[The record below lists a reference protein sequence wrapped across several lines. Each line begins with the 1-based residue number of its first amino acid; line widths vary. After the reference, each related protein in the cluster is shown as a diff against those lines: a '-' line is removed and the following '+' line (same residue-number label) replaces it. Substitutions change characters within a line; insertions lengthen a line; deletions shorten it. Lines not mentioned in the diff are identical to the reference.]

1 MAYEGEDLT
10 NYQAGYEYLPQK
22 QYSLDY
28 TLPTSTTEEQVTQN
42 FGIPYTGAFTRSG
55 GGGGGG
61 ASAGSSLSDIY
72 GYDPN
77 AGIMVDRDVWSG
89 TDWVNTPKEAFMTS
103 HGLVDKYGRNLDH
116 LGLGDKIPSLLGSI
130 FDKNWGQR
138 KVGDVKGLFTEGL
151 SSGIDQIKEGWEDE
165 KEKWAGVLGITK
177 FKAFK
182 KAKALEEKNKI
193 EQLKNEAAAEKER
206 QSRKTHGTWAES
218 MENVEAPQGGG
229 TTYQQTGHG
238 KSGMGRDPDRFAA
251 DGGRIGYKK
260 GGREDRMGG
269 TMEQTSQEL
278 RDAAPDQFGGGM
290 NISHGGAGEGT
301 ISKLNVSP
309 VFKTRATDLGFNI
322 PEGIGLQGSSKW
334 GDVKAMMNYRDLLQG
349 RVKPTFTYDHQVG
362 PVTLSANLS
371 EEEQNINAMLNQGNF
386 SAGAGT
392 DFDDFGIGFKYSRT
406 LPMGWSAKAQGGRA
420 GLKYGGLVGIL

>member
-1 MAYEGEDLT
+1 MAYTGEDLT

-28 TLPTSTTEEQVTQN
+28 TLPTSTTEEQVTEN

-138 KVGDVKGLFTEGL
+138 KVGDVRGLFTEGWSEGL
-151 SSGIDQIKEGWEDE
+151 ENIKEGWEDE
-165 KEKWAGVLGITK
+165 KEKWAGLLGITK

-182 KAKALEEKNKI
+182 KAKALEKKNKI
-193 EQLKNEAAAEKER
+193 EQLKNEAAIQNKQKWQQDYAN
-206 QSRKTHGTWAES
+206 WES
-218 MENVEAPQGGG
+218 P
-229 TTYQQTGHG
+229 
-238 KSGMGRDPDRFAA
+238 SGRDHAGT
-251 DGGRIGYKK
+251 GGIGSP
-260 GGREDRMGG
+260 ESQMGG
-269 TMEQTSQEL
+269 KPGTSE
-278 RDAAPDQFGGGM
+278 A
-290 NISHGGAGEGT
+290 
-301 ISKLNVSP
+301 SKDW
-309 VFKTRATDLGFNI
+309 RA
-322 PEGIGLQGSSKW
+322 
-334 GDVKAMMNYRDLLQG
+334 
-349 RVKPTFTYDHQVG
+349 H
-362 PVTLSANLS
+362 
-371 EEEQNINAMLNQGNF
+371 
-386 SAGAGT
+386 
-392 DFDDFGIGFKYSRT
+392 
-406 LPMGWSAKAQGGRA
+406 
-420 GLKYGGLVGIL
+420 GGLVGIL